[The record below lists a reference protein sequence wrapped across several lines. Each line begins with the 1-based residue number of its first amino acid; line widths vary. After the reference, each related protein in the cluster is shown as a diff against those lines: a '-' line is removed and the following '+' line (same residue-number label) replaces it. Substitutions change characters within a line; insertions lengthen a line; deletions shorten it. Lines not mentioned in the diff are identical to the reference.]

1 MRYSIDYINNKFQ
14 NLYTL
19 IQDIAVDESLM
30 KLCGR
35 LLCIQFNP
43 TKQAHFGIKY
53 YKLYESSIST
63 QFRIYS

>member
-1 MRYSIDYINNKFQ
+1 M
-14 NLYTL
+14 
-19 IQDIAVDESLM
+19 QDIAVDESLM

-35 LLCIQFNP
+35 LSLIKFNP

-53 YKLYESSIST
+53 YKLYDSSSGYCT